1 MFFGH
6 YVILFCFIAN
16 LYFIGSS
23 ADDGNCPI
31 CKDEL
36 ERKPETEHLF
46 TCSHGIHKE
55 CAKNSSKE
63 ENYCYICKEV
73 QAPAAPSGQ
82 THSGGG
88 APTNPSQT
96 HQTRAG
102 RTHQPSSSG
111 HSSNPSANRGHSP
124 QNYLDQ
130 EELDRR
136 IAEDLSYYDDNDP
149 MGPMTTANDAQIAED
164 LQKKL
169 QLEDD
174 AEFARRLAA
183 ER

>member
-23 ADDGNCPI
+23 ADDGDCPI

-63 ENYCYICKEV
+63 ENYCYICKQV

-102 RTHQPSSSG
+102 RTHQPPSSG
-111 HSSNPSANRGHSP
+111 HSSNPSANRGQAPPTHL
-124 QNYLDQ
+124 NED
-130 EELDRR
+130 LDRQ
-136 IAEDLSYYDDNDP
+136 IALSLSHYADD
-149 MGPMTTANDAQIAED
+149 GPMSTANDEQMAQN
-164 LQKKL
+164 LQK
-169 QLEDD
+169 QWQEDQEKAD
-174 AEFARRLAA
+174 EELAISLD
-183 ER
+183 RQQ